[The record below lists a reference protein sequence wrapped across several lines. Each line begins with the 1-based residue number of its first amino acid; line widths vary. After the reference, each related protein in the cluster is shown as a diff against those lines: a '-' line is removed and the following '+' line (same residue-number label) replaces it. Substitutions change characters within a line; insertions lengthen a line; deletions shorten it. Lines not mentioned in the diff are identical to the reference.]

1 MFRKLIVFYDKINK
15 RYSKE
20 PHGLTSTFILRYYKP
35 NPKLEPYISLYLLI
49 YSDYI
54 GISNDVIS
62 GMLYTLADIDHRGR
76 REIKQQREG
85 WRP

>member
-1 MFRKLIVFYDKINK
+1 MFRNQILFYDKINK
-15 RYSKE
+15 SYSKV
-20 PHGLTSTFILRYYKP
+20 PHGLTSTFILSYYRP
-35 NPKLEPYISLYLLI
+35 LPKLETYISLYLSI
-49 YSDYI
+49 HSFYI

-62 GMLYTLADIDHRGR
+62 GLFFTLADIDHRGR